1 MIPPPNLPP
10 TLAPQLSLPHL
21 ARRAEPSPRS
31 TGSDSLSYSLARL
44 PTSFAPA
51 GLRLCGCATGDAAAY
66 PICSF
71 RSRFVHRC
79 AILSDTML
87 SPMITEQGRSGS
99 QRDTQDQQGPCF
111 RGLAGEARLHDR
123 RETIVRYFVRFTAAT
138 RPGYGSTA
146 FPFHHTFFGPNS
158 KMAKCRCGVR

>member
-44 PTSFAPA
+44 PPSFAPA

-66 PICSF
+66 PICGF

-79 AILSDTML
+79 AILSETML
-87 SPMITEQGRSGS
+87 GPMKTEHGGVDLSVILKTNRVLASVGS
-99 QRDTQDQQGPCF
+99 R
-111 RGLAGEARLHDR
+111 AK
-123 RETIVRYFVRFTAAT
+123 AAWT
-138 RPGYGSTA
+138 
-146 FPFHHTFFGPNS
+146 H
-158 KMAKCRCGVR
+158 